1 MTNEEAQKVLN
12 IICRADEGNEVVIL
26 EMMNWFIAEFPE
38 WAELTHSRWKQET
51 GKQFKK
57 R

>member
-12 IICRADEGNEVVIL
+12 IICRADEGNEVVML
-26 EMMNWFIAEFPE
+26 EMMNWFIVAFPE
-38 WAELTHSRWKQET
+38 LAELIQSRWMQET

>member
-12 IICRADEGNEVVIL
+12 IICRADEGNEVVML

-38 WAELTHSRWKQET
+38 WAELTHSRWTQET
-51 GKQFKK
+51 GKQFK
-57 R
+57 RR